1 MGKKNI
7 EETVEKLCKPI
18 TDKYN
23 LELID
28 VEYKKE
34 GPGYVLR
41 ATIDKPS
48 GVTIDDC
55 EAVSRELSDK
65 LDEVDPIEGEYNL
78 EVQSP
83 GERNLR
89 KDKEYNYFKGRD
101 VEVKFYQEQDGRKTI
116 EGKLEGLENGLI
128 KIILEN
134 GEMKEYPKEKV
145 ANVKLKINF

>member
-101 VEVKFYQEQDGRKTI
+101 VEDKFYQ
-116 EGKLEGLENGLI
+116 
-128 KIILEN
+128 
-134 GEMKEYPKEKV
+134 
-145 ANVKLKINF
+145 